1 MAQAN
6 LADGILRRLER
17 DAVDLGGDFSAFEPP
32 KYVGYDPDG
41 NLVRLPRWKLSI
53 RWIEFECGCRAER
66 MTKFAA
72 PLKQTDPVIF
82 QGLPEQAIYDGVCDK
97 HMPHMNKRLHLD
109 GYVDFHQ
116 WHRSRR
122 LLLIGKK

>member
-6 LADGILRRLER
+6 LADSILRRMEK
-17 DAVDLGGDFSAFEPP
+17 DAIALGGDFSAFEPP

-66 MTKFAA
+66 FSKLTA
-72 PLKQTDPVIF
+72 PAHQTDPIIF
-82 QGLPEQAIYDGVCDK
+82 AGMPEQAIYDGVCDK
-97 HMPHMNKRLHLD
+97 HLPHMNKRLKLA
-109 GYVDFHQ
+109 GYVDFKQ

-122 LLLIGKK
+122 LLLLGKK